1 MINEQLFQLN
11 NLLNI
16 IFYQQA
22 QEKTI
27 NSKLLYALKRN
38 KDIIEPEIN
47 RLREQLLAETKPSKE
62 LEDRNAAYEA
72 KRMEICTEFSEKDA
86 EGKPV
91 IENNNFKIF
100 VDKRDEFNEKIQEL
114 SKEFNDVFEF
124 RKEQILKERQV
135 LSKEIAID
143 NLYKIKLEWLPDT
156 GLITPELMNVLYDLI
171 EEK

>member
-47 RLREQLLAETKPSKE
+47 RLREELIAETKPTKE
-62 LEDRNAAYEA
+62 IEDRNAEFEA
-72 KRMEICTEFSEKDA
+72 KRMDACSERSEKD
-86 EGKPV
+86 ENGKPIV
-91 IENNNFKIF
+91 ENGNFKIF
-100 VDKRDEFNEKIQEL
+100 VDKREELNQAIQDL
-114 SKEFNDVFEF
+114 TKEYNDVFEF
-124 RKEQILKERQV
+124 RKTQMAKERE
-135 LSKEIAID
+135 LLMKPIAIE